1 MDISAVSS
9 AERRQGRIETLP
21 SFETFAKAYE
31 SGVPQVVWTRLVADL
46 ETPVSVYL
54 KIAGGKTVEAKH
66 ASGKMSF
73 LLESVEGGAT
83 VGRYSV
89 IGLEPDIV
97 WRAHGDAAEINRDPV
112 RKPDAFK
119 PEPEPTLTSL
129 RALLDESRIDL
140 PSELPPMAAGVFG
153 YMGYDTIRL
162 IERLPNAPQDDLG
175 RAGRSVAA
183 ADADGDL
190 RQRARRDDRRHA
202 RSP

>member
-112 RKPDAFK
+112 RKPDA
-119 PEPEPTLTSL
+119 
-129 RALLDESRIDL
+129 
-140 PSELPPMAAGVFG
+140 
-153 YMGYDTIRL
+153 
-162 IERLPNAPQDDLG
+162 
-175 RAGRSVAA
+175 
-183 ADADGDL
+183 
-190 RQRARRDDRRHA
+190 
-202 RSP
+202 